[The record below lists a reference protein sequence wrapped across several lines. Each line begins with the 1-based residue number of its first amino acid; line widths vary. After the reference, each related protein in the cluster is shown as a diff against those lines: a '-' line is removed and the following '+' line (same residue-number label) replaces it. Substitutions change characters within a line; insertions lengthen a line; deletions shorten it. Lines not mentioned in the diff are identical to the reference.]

1 MANSRGRDGIE
12 FHTDRLLN
20 EANAMRRVAIL
31 PVPTA
36 MGALAYRAMAGDKH
50 SEGSTAGAALDA
62 LTAQFPEDEAGM
74 LVIVQTLR
82 PDHFFNA
89 AQQQRLAD
97 LMGRWRKARDQGGI
111 LPADEQAEL
120 NALVEAEVRASADRA
135 AALADEAGR

>member
-1 MANSRGRDGIE
+1 MERDGID
-12 FHTDRLLN
+12 FLMVRLLS
-20 EANAMRRVAIL
+20 EANAMTRVAIL

-36 MGALAYRAMAGDKH
+36 IGSHSYRAVAGDKH
-50 SEGSTAGAALDA
+50 SEGRTAGAALDA
-62 LTAQFPEDEAGM
+62 LTAQFSEDEAGM

-89 AQQQRLAD
+89 TQQQRLAE
-97 LMGRWRKARDQGGI
+97 LMERWRKARDQGGI

-120 NALVEAEVRASADRA
+120 NALVEAEVRASGNRA